1 MAQTKQQEEEVK
13 QAMLQSPP
21 KDDKSYLFTIRGCPG
36 YKGYIPNKS
45 KYEVCKYCGEI
56 YYYH

>member
-1 MAQTKQQEEEVK
+1 MAQTKQQEEEIK

-21 KDDKSYLFTIRGCPG
+21 KDDQSYLFTIQGCPG
-36 YKGYIPNKS
+36 YEGYIPKGS

-56 YYYH
+56 NYYH